1 MHSADGNIRRRGP
14 LRLHPLC
21 CLAAVL
27 LLTGCAGSRTQ
38 DDPAGETPAR
48 VEVADEPVAFRLDV
62 VSSNRGIARHLERHL
77 ELQRFRD
84 FDDLQSNELR
94 RLLVAAEANARDL
107 LAAQGYFQPQLEL
120 RTEEGKGSKDGRRR
134 LVMEVD
140 PGPRTNVVSHEIT
153 FAGPM
158 NDDPRG
164 AAQRREIRRDWLL
177 KDGEEFAQESWDA
190 AKAAGLRVL
199 QQERYPTARIEE
211 SQAIVNSSTAS
222 ATLNVTYD
230 AGEHYRFGELV
241 LNEAEL
247 KRYNPNGIRNIARIP
262 TGDEYSEQAL
272 LDAQQRLVAS
282 GYFDSAFLVLDTDS
296 GEPDAAPV
304 VAQLTEARY
313 QKVVFG
319 VGFSTDDGPRA
330 TVDHTHNRMWPL
342 HWRAQNKIAVG
353 TETQSLDT
361 RWTAMPSAAGW
372 SWYTGLSVARS
383 EYGDIKANSLSVL
396 GGRMR
401 DSDRTER
408 RYFVQYDASKAL
420 GGDAPGASS
429 SVLGNYTWTGR
440 YFDNQLN
447 PTRGKG
453 FALETGVG
461 LTLTPSRD
469 PFLRVVA
476 RGLQFVPF
484 GGRNRVGKR
493 NRLALWAEAGA
504 IYADKD
510 VNIPVR
516 LLFLTGGDTTVR
528 GYSYQSIGNRLDDG
542 SIYGGR
548 YMAMGSIEWQRPM
561 TIFGDSR
568 SLEHA
573 IFVDAGSASDSLRD
587 PVVYTGVGTG
597 IRWSSPVGPLQLDVA
612 YGLKSEKWRVHL
624 RVGFNF

>member
-1 MHSADGNIRRRGP
+1 MQSADGNVLGRGP
-14 LRLHPLC
+14 LGLRPLC
-21 CLAAVL
+21 WLAAML
-27 LLTGCAGSRTQ
+27 LLHGCAGSRTK

-48 VEVADEPVAFRLDV
+48 VDVADAPVAFRLDV

-84 FDDLQSNELR
+84 FDDLQANELR

-120 RTEEGKGSKDGRRR
+120 RTEEARERKDQRRR

-140 PGPRTNVVSHEIT
+140 PGPRTRVVAHEIT
-153 FAGPM
+153 FAAPM
-158 NDDPRG
+158 DEDARG
-164 AAQRREIRRDWLL
+164 NAQRREIRRDWLL
-177 KDGEEFAQESWDA
+177 KDGDEFAQESWDA

-199 QQERYPTARIEE
+199 QRERYPTARIEE
-211 SQAIVNSSTAS
+211 SQAIVNASTSS
-222 ATLNVTYD
+222 ATLSVNYD
-230 AGEHYRFGELV
+230 AGEHFRFGELV
-241 LNEAEL
+241 LDEGEL
-247 KRYNPNGIRNIARIP
+247 KRYSPAGIRNIARIP
-262 TGDEYSEQAL
+262 TGEDYSEQAL

-282 GYFDSAFLVLDTDS
+282 GYFDSAFLVLDTD

-304 VAQLTEARY
+304 VAQLTEAKY

-353 TETQSLDT
+353 TESQSLDT
-361 RWTAMPSAAGW
+361 RWTAMPSASGW

-383 EYGDIKANSLSVL
+383 EFGDFKANSLSVL

-408 RYFVQYDASKAL
+408 RYYVQYDASKAL

-429 SVLGNYTWTGR
+429 SVLGNYSWTGR
-440 YFDNQLN
+440 YFDNALN
-447 PTRGKG
+447 PTRGRG
-453 FALETGVG
+453 FGVETGVG
-461 LTLTPSRD
+461 LTLTPNRD
-469 PFLRVVA
+469 PFLRAVV

-493 NRLALWAEAGA
+493 NRLALRAEAGA
-504 IYADKD
+504 IYADDD

-548 YMAMGSIEWQRPM
+548 YMLMGSLEWQRPM
-561 TIFGDSR
+561 TVFGDAR

-597 IRWSSPVGPLQLDVA
+597 VRWSSPVGPLQLDVA